1 MLNDVRNSNIDDR
14 QLFNIWILRR
24 GKIMMQLT
32 INKEIFKITE
42 TDKGYN
48 IKSINSDRYDKS
60 VNHGEL
66 NASIYRLMEILGI

>member
-1 MLNDVRNSNIDDR
+1 M
-14 QLFNIWILRR
+14 